1 LIINYHL
8 AQGEVYISDEESSRV
23 EKHPNG
29 LSDP

>member
-1 LIINYHL
+1 LTINYYL
-8 AQGEVYISDEESSRV
+8 TQGEAYIPDEQSSRV